1 MARLYTGSTLTVLY
15 DPISNNSVS
24 LVWAT
29 RLAYAQQVT
38 YMANVFH
45 DVICDVIAMRQ
56 INTIVVC
63 LLSLSVGVEGTIT
76 MNQRSALYKSM
87 CTLG

>member
-1 MARLYTGSTLTVLY
+1 MARVSTGSVLPVLY

-45 DVICDVIAMRQ
+45 DVICDVIVMRQ
-56 INTIVVC
+56 MNTIVDC
-63 LLSLSVGVEGTIT
+63 LLSLSVGVEGSIT
-76 MNQRSALYKSM
+76 MNQRSALYKGT

>member
-1 MARLYTGSTLTVLY
+1 MA
-15 DPISNNSVS
+15 D
-24 LVWAT
+24 
-29 RLAYAQQVT
+29 
-38 YMANVFH
+38 VFH

-63 LLSLSVGVEGTIT
+63 LLSLSIGVEGSIT
-76 MNQRSALYKSM
+76 MNQRSVLYKST

>member
-1 MARLYTGSTLTVLY
+1 MATLSTGSTLTFLY

-29 RLAYAQQVT
+29 RLAYAQQVI
-38 YMANVFH
+38 YIANVFH

-56 INTIVVC
+56 PNTIVVC
-63 LLSLSVGVEGTIT
+63 LLSLSVGVEGSIT
-76 MNQRSALYKSM
+76 LRIHHVWCQ
-87 CTLG
+87 C